1 MSILKGYDRVMLV
14 FFWGGGVG
22 DGGVALLYSY
32 GVGLGIIL
40 FSYSYMHTAIC
51 ILLWHEFKQKMV

>member
-1 MSILKGYDRVMLV
+1 MQMFTLKGYDRVMLV
-14 FFWGGGVG
+14 FFFW
-22 DGGVALLYSY
+22 GGVALLYSY

-51 ILLWHEFKQKMV
+51 ILLWHEFK